1 MQRILTLNLLWRL
14 EWLLQ
19 EEKMGDIAD
28 ISILRRL
35 IKAHKRNKNIIA
47 HWLSYTRKTISG

>member
-28 ISILRRL
+28 ISILRRTERL
-35 IKAHKRNKNIIA
+35 CHPILQYYNT
-47 HWLSYTRKTISG
+47 Y